1 MDEPSGDWSGLPVS
15 VSETI
20 VREFFELHGFLV
32 HQRRKFVTPS
42 LRDEE
47 EIDFLILNPR
57 PVKAPGPLPAVLEP
71 DHLRRVARAI
81 VVVKGWH
88 TETFGPGRLE
98 RTSGL
103 FRFASPDVE
112 KQARAFFGDGGEI
125 DKVLVLPA
133 LPQDEGA
140 RARSLALLKSKG
152 VDAVI
157 PFRTML
163 ADLIAHTEPNR
174 NYQKSDLLQTI
185 RVLKQYNLFRE
196 AQMELFKARRPGR
209 RSSKRLPASPAD
221 LTSADDSPGGT
232 S

>member
-1 MDEPSGDWSGLPVS
+1 MS

-32 HQRRKFVTPS
+32 HQRRKFLKPS
-42 LRDEE
+42 VRDEE

-57 PVKAPGPLPAVLEP
+57 PVEAPGALPAVLEP

-88 TETFGPGRLE
+88 TETFGRGRLE
-98 RTSGL
+98 RTPSL
-103 FRFASPDVE
+103 FRFADADIE
-112 KQARAFFGDGGEI
+112 KQARAFFGDAGKI
-125 DKVLVLPA
+125 DKVLILPA
-133 LPQDEGA
+133 LPQEEGA
-140 RARSLALLKSKG
+140 RARSLALLKAKG

-157 PFRTML
+157 SFRTML

-185 RVLKQYNLFRE
+185 RVLKQYDLFRE
-196 AQMELFKARRPGR
+196 AQMELFKTRRPGR
-209 RSSKRLPASPAD
+209 RSSKRLPAPPAD
-221 LTSADDSPGGT
+221 LTSTDDSPGGT